1 MGKRNSLRMIG
12 VKIKTESIPIV
23 NRILKAGKG
32 PGLAPIK
39 YFLSR
44 AIIDCDG
51 ELIFKASE
59 NGFDDP
65 YCPFEDNTTI
75 ALFGKWDEHEKIASW
90 VKLHSEKGG
99 KMVLF
104 SYDGDGAAWGWEF
117 DGKGRMRELQ
127 FRRPTKKDYCQKD
140 RFKIQVAAVQDLA
153 KALGGTIV

>member
-1 MGKRNSLRMIG
+1 MGKRNSLQMID
-12 VKIKTESIPIV
+12 VKIRAASVPIV
-23 NRILKAGKG
+23 NQTLKTGKG

-44 AIIDCDG
+44 AVIDCDG
-51 ELIFKASE
+51 ELIFKASK
-59 NGFDDP
+59 NSDADP
-65 YCPFEDNTTI
+65 YYPFEDNTTI
-75 ALFGKWDEHEKIASW
+75 ALFGTWDEHEKIASW

-127 FRRPTKKDYCQKD
+127 FRRPAKKDYCQKD
-140 RFKIQVAAVQDLA
+140 RFKIQVAAVQNLA
-153 KALGGTIV
+153 KALGGTVV